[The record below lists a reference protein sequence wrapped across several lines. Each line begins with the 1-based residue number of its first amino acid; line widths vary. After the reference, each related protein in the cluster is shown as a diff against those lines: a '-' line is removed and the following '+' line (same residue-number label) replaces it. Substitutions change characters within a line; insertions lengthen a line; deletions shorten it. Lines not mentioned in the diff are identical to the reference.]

1 MAIAT
6 GSPPENRRACGGQEV
21 MRSLLFVYLLMSLTG
36 FAQAESY
43 ADYVARHKRIQKMVN
58 PMNVPV
64 ANALNDQWDA
74 NPQYAN
80 PNARVA
86 TPGPKKFYIKSSRDD
101 QGRVTCIPRPR

>member
-1 MAIAT
+1 
-6 GSPPENRRACGGQEV
+6 
-21 MRSLLFVYLLMSLTG
+21 MRHIFSLCLLLALAG
-36 FAQAESY
+36 AAWAESY
-43 ADYVARHKRIQKMVN
+43 SDYVARHKRIQKMVN

-80 PNARVA
+80 PNNRVS

>member
-1 MAIAT
+1 V
-6 GSPPENRRACGGQEV
+6 RHV
-21 MRSLLFVYLLMSLTG
+21 FSLCLFLALPVAAWS
-36 FAQAESY
+36 ESY

-64 ANALNDQWDA
+64 ANALNDQWNA
-74 NPQYAN
+74 NPEYAN
-80 PNARVA
+80 PNDRVS

>member
-1 MAIAT
+1 MLRIFST
-6 GSPPENRRACGGQEV
+6 C
-21 MRSLLFVYLLMSLTG
+21 LLLSLTG
-36 FAQAESY
+36 AAWAESY

-64 ANALNDQWDA
+64 ANSLNDQWDA

-80 PNARVA
+80 PNNRVS

>member
-1 MAIAT
+1 
-6 GSPPENRRACGGQEV
+6 
-21 MRSLLFVYLLMSLTG
+21 MRHIFSLCLLLALTG
-36 FAQAESY
+36 TTWAESY

-64 ANALNDQWDA
+64 ANALNDQWNA
-74 NPQYAN
+74 NPEYAN
-80 PNARVA
+80 PNDRVS

>member
-1 MAIAT
+1 MCLAGLAH
-6 GSPPENRRACGGQEV
+6 
-21 MRSLLFVYLLMSLTG
+21 
-36 FAQAESY
+36 AESY
-43 ADYVARHKRIQKMVN
+43 ADYAARHKRIQKMVN

-74 NPQYAN
+74 NPEYAN
-80 PNARVA
+80 PNNRVS